1 MYIAQQPKLCVAPA
15 VIRFL
20 GFNPAKVKSEFTK
33 ESSGSL
39 FDAEEDVPVGE
50 EAGEEEDLFGV
61 ADAAA
66 EDFELLQDLDE
77 LAGQE
82 GVRAATD
89 ILSISPIT
97 TAKPQWPSRRIRNAE
112 PTVCVLLDE
121 FPCDVAY

>member
-20 GFNPAKVKSEFTK
+20 GFNPAKVQSEFTK

-82 GVRAATD
+82 GVRAAD
-89 ILSISPIT
+89 ILSISPIK
-97 TAKPQWPSRRIRNAE
+97 TAKSQWPSRRIRNAQANR
-112 PTVCVLLDE
+112 LRS
-121 FPCDVAY
+121 A